1 MATCNGFAARSIRR
15 SNAFKPVQRARH
27 GTPQTTGKPQQA
39 ERTQN
44 TDRTER
50 TNRVEENE
58 RSNLLARSQ
67 RAESLAD
74 RLQNRRTNGRTETA
88 TQTPTEP
95 TTTSSQRER
104 STQTQRT
111 EIERA
116 PARSERQLGVGT
128 VRTRA
133 DNDTER
139 PGRLNRT
146 PANPAREQ
154 QLNQFASL
162 RSAARGGNAR
172 QADETART
180 QRQSRGQA
188 AVPNLN
194 RQVDGRIR
202 LLASNAQGQQNAPGL
217 AVRQEVGQT
226 AKTPATANQP
236 AAQTTQVTQRTTP
249 SAEDISRANTTPEIQ
264 ENLQSDT
271 REVAQG
277 LSRDAIRQ
285 TQANTQRFAQSAERA
300 AESRSDAVQ
309 RESQSEVRQLQTQE
323 RELQRDLQQTQQDI
337 RSQRSRA
344 QRATSAASGS
354 TSSAAAAIGSGLNI
368 LAG

>member
-1 MATCNGFAARSIRR
+1 MAINGHEMGRLVEVSD
-15 SNAFKPVQRARH
+15 SD
-27 GTPQTTGKPQQA
+27 PQSL
-39 ERTQN
+39 
-44 TDRTER
+44 
-50 TNRVEENE
+50 NE
-58 RSNLLARSQ
+58 RRITARVYGTAPIDRIEVIRNNIEICTYRGDGDNIQFEWNDQQELSRIALPRNLRGGGLTCYYYLRI
-67 RAESLAD
+67 
-74 RLQNRRTNGRTETA
+74 
-88 TQTPTEP
+88 TQEDGEIAW
-95 TTTSSQRER
+95 SSP
-104 STQTQRT
+104 
-111 EIERA
+111 IWFM
-116 PARSERQLGVGT
+116 
-128 VRTRA
+128 
-133 DNDTER
+133 
-139 PGRLNRT
+139 LNRT